1 MAEEIAGGCKVRT
14 LLLTFHSER
23 EKKIKFLALFKLII
37 YKGRWE
43 SLFKRKQQWQLY

>member
-23 EKKIKFLALFKLII
+23 EKKNQVFSLIQI
-37 YKGRWE
+37 NN
-43 SLFKRKQQWQLY
+43 L